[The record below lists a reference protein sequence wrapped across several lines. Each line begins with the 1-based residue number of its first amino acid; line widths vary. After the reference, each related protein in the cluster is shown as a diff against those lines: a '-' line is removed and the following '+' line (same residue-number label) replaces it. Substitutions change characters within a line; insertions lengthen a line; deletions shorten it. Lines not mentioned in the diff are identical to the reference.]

1 MCSQRSTG
9 LPKGR
14 EPYGDR
20 ASIVVCGREQVTVYT
35 GTEESKKPTGE
46 VRQVSHGRDAKVR
59 EMRTADTILNIIQD
73 RGKRQLP
80 LDDVYRQL
88 YNPDFYLRS
97 YAKIYKNNGAMTPGT
112 TGETVDGMSLNKIDR
127 VIEALRYE
135 RWKWP
140 PARRV
145 YRDKPQGG
153 KRPLGMPDWS
163 PKVVQDIVRS
173 ILEAYYEP
181 QFSEHSHGFRP
192 RRGCQSALTK
202 IHNTWNGTKWFIE
215 GDIKGCFENIDVHI
229 LMDILQE
236 NIRDNRFLRLIAGAL
251 KAGYCEDWH
260 FHPSLSGT
268 PQGGIVSPVLSNIY
282 LDKLDKFVES
292 TLIPE
297 YSKGDKRERNPAYE
311 QVANQLQTARRQ
323 GDLEK
328 VRALKKALRKYP
340 SKTPDDPGYRRLRY
354 IRYADDFLFGF
365 AGPFEEAN
373 QIKDKVASFLQ
384 TELKLTLSAEKTLLT
399 HAQTGR
405 ARFLGYE
412 IGIMYSATKLN
423 RLGTRG
429 VNGVVGMY
437 IPEDVIQAKRK
448 RYLRDG
454 KPIHRPE
461 LQNDSEYDIIIRY
474 QGEYRGLVQYYGL
487 AHNLAQLGYVKWT
500 METSLLKTLASK
512 NQTSVTK
519 ESKRLKATTK
529 TSDGPRKCLKLT
541 IQREKK
547 KPLIAIFGG
556 LSLKRRKNPIMEDR
570 VIFPYVQLRSEI
582 VERLLNDTCEVCGEK
597 KNVQMHHVRHVRD
610 LNKKGKRE
618 MPLWMKVMI
627 MRKRKS
633 IPLCKGCHDDV
644 HHNRPKS
651 KRQGNQR
658 AG

>member
-1 MCSQRSTG
+1 
-9 LPKGR
+9 
-14 EPYGDR
+14 
-20 ASIVVCGREQVTVYT
+20 
-35 GTEESKKPTGE
+35 
-46 VRQVSHGRDAKVR
+46 
-59 EMRTADTILNIIQD
+59 MRTAETILNIIQD
-73 RGKRQLP
+73 RGMRKLP

-97 YAKIYKNNGAMTPGT
+97 YAKMYQNNGAMTPGT

-127 VIEALRYE
+127 VIEAMRCE

-145 YRDKPQGG
+145 YLDKPKGG

-163 PKVVQDIVRS
+163 PKVVQGIVRS

-215 GDIKGCFENIDVHI
+215 GDIKGCFDNIDPHI

-236 NIRDNRFLRLIAGAL
+236 NIRDNRFLRLIEGAL
-251 KAGYCEDWH
+251 KAGYCEDWN

-268 PQGGIVSPVLSNIY
+268 PQGGTASPVLSNIY

-297 YSKGDKRERNPAYE
+297 YTKGDKRGRNPAYG

-323 GDLEK
+323 GDLER
-328 VRALKKALRKYP
+328 VRALKKELRKYP

-384 TELKLTLSAEKTLLT
+384 TELRLTLSAEKTLIT

-412 IGIMYSATKLN
+412 IGIMYSSTKLN

-541 IQREKK
+541 IQREKT
-547 KPLIAIFGG
+547 KPLTAIFGG

>member
-1 MCSQRSTG
+1 
-9 LPKGR
+9 
-14 EPYGDR
+14 
-20 ASIVVCGREQVTVYT
+20 
-35 GTEESKKPTGE
+35 
-46 VRQVSHGRDAKVR
+46 
-59 EMRTADTILNIIQD
+59 
-73 RGKRQLP
+73 
-80 LDDVYRQL
+80 
-88 YNPDFYLRS
+88 
-97 YAKIYKNNGAMTPGT
+97 
-112 TGETVDGMSLNKIDR
+112 
-127 VIEALRYE
+127 VIEAMRYE

-145 YRDKPQGG
+145 YIDKPKGG

-192 RRGCQSALTK
+192 KRGCQSALTK

-215 GDIKGCFENIDVHI
+215 GDIKGCFDNIAPHI

-236 NIRDNRFLRLIAGAL
+236 NICDNRFLRLIEGAL
-251 KAGYCEDWH
+251 KAGYCEDWN

-297 YSKGDKRERNPAYE
+297 YTKGDKRGRNPAYG

-323 GDLEK
+323 RDLER
-328 VRALKKALRKYP
+328 VRALTKELRKYP
-340 SKTPDDPGYRRLRY
+340 SKTQDDPGYRRLRY

-365 AGPFEEAN
+365 AGPCEEAN
-373 QIKDKVASFLQ
+373 QIKEKVASFLQ
-384 TELKLTLSAEKTLLT
+384 TELKLTLSAEKTLIT

-437 IPEDVIQAKRK
+437 IPEDVIQAKPK

-487 AHNLAQLGYVKWT
+487 AHNRAQLGYVKWT

-541 IQREKK
+541 IQREQK

-556 LSLKRRKNPIMEDR
+556 LSLKRRKNSIMEDR

-597 KNVQMHHVRHVRD
+597 KNVQMHHVRHLRD

-618 MPLWMKVMI
+618 MPLWMQIMI

>member
-1 MCSQRSTG
+1 MSGFCVVQKK
-9 LPKGR
+9 KGVA
-14 EPYGDR
+14 G
-20 ASIVVCGREQVTVYT
+20 AVI
-35 GTEESKKPTGE
+35 K
-46 VRQVSHGRDAKVR
+46 A
-59 EMRTADTILNIIQD
+59 
-73 RGKRQLP
+73 
-80 LDDVYRQL
+80 DDVYRQL

-97 YAKIYKNNGAMTPGT
+97 YAKMYKNNGAMTPGT

-145 YRDKPQGG
+145 YIDKPKGG

-215 GDIKGCFENIDVHI
+215 GDIKGCFDNIDPHI

-236 NIRDNRFLRLIAGAL
+236 NIRDNRFLRLIEGAL
-251 KAGYCEDWH
+251 KAGYCEDWN

-268 PQGGIVSPVLSNIY
+268 PQGGTVSPVLSNIY

-297 YSKGDKRERNPAYE
+297 YSKGDKRGRNPAYG

-323 GDLEK
+323 GDLER
-328 VRALKKALRKYP
+328 VRALKKELRKYP

-384 TELKLTLSAEKTLLT
+384 TELKLTLSAEKTLMT

-597 KNVQMHHVRHVRD
+597 KNVQMHPVRHVRD

-618 MPLWMKVMI
+618 MPLWTKVMI

>member
-1 MCSQRSTG
+1 

-35 GTEESKKPTGE
+35 GTEESKKPNGE
-46 VRQVSHGRDAKVR
+46 VRQVSHVRDAKVR

-145 YRDKPQGG
+145 YIDKPQGG

-297 YSKGDKRERNPAYE
+297 YTKGDKRERNPAYE

-323 GDLEK
+323 GDLER

-570 VIFPYVQLRSEI
+570 VIFPYVHLRSEI
-582 VERLLNDTCEVCGEK
+582 VERLLNDTCEVCGDK

>member
-35 GTEESKKPTGE
+35 GKEESKQPNGE
-46 VRQVSHGRDAKVR
+46 VRQVSHVRDAKVR

-88 YNPDFYLRS
+88 YNPEFYLRS
-97 YAKIYKNNGAMTPGT
+97 YAKMYKNNGAMTPGT

-127 VIEALRYE
+127 VIEAMRYE

-145 YRDKPQGG
+145 YIDKPKGG

-215 GDIKGCFENIDVHI
+215 GDIKGCFDNIDPHI

-236 NIRDNRFLRLIAGAL
+236 NIRDNRFLRLIEGAL
-251 KAGYCEDWH
+251 KAGYCEDWN

-268 PQGGIVSPVLSNIY
+268 PQGGTVSPVLSNIY

-297 YSKGDKRERNPAYE
+297 YTKGDKRGRNPAYG

-323 GDLEK
+323 GDLER
-328 VRALKKALRKYP
+328 VRALKKELRKYP

-384 TELKLTLSAEKTLLT
+384 TELQLTLSAEKTLIT

-412 IGIMYSATKLN
+412 IGIMYSSTKLN

-487 AHNLAQLGYVKWT
+487 AYNLAQLGYVKWT

-547 KPLIAIFGG
+547 QPLIAIFGG
-556 LSLKRRKNPIMEDR
+556 LSLKRRKNPIREDR

-597 KNVQMHHVRHVRD
+597 KNVQMHHVRHLRD